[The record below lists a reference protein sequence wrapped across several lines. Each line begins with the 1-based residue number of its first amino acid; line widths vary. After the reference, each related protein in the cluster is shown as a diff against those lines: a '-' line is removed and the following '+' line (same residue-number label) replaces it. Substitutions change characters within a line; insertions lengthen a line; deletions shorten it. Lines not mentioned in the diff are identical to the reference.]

1 MPGRNNAA
9 RLWALAEPQRRAAYS
24 RAWIWLLALLVGA
37 TACTRAEGDEAPVDS
52 GPHVLVDVAEDV
64 GLAFRHGVF
73 RWDVAPDPGAMM
85 GGGLCWVDY
94 DGDGWLDLFVVN
106 SFALV
111 EASRWKEGDGLPTT
125 ALFHNQGGTFT
136 DVSDA
141 AGANLELRGMG
152 CVAGDFDLD
161 GHVDLFIT
169 TEWTDR
175 LLWNAGDGTFVEGG
189 AEAGLD
195 AYGWHSG
202 AAVGDLNGD
211 QWPDLV
217 VAGYA
222 DTNNLNPDATEGFP
236 DAVLPVRDRLYL
248 SNGPREDG
256 RVTFRE
262 VGAEA
267 GLEARTEYGRPEY
280 GLGVVVVDVDRDGDL
295 DVYVANDT
303 NPNRLY
309 RNVPWPGGAAAD
321 PLGLGFR
328 FEEVSTAAGVDD
340 DRAGMGVAP
349 GDYNADR
356 GLDFFVTNSREQGHG
371 VFSSTPSEEA
381 ALAYNEDS
389 ARFGET
395 YTGWGVSWIDLDLDT
410 DLDLVLANG
419 DIPITDLVDDAQP
432 LQAFVNPGDLESRF
446 EDASSAFGL
455 GAVGRL
461 HGRGSAAA
469 DYDNDGDLDVAVN
482 SIAGPLVLLENRGT
496 DGNWLEVGLVGF
508 HPGARVRVV
517 LPDGRTLV
525 RDLLA
530 GSSYLSSEDPRA
542 HFGLGSATV
551 VPELVV
557 TWPDG
562 KQTRLTDVDANQLIE
577 VTPPRS

>member
-1 MPGRNNAA
+1 
-9 RLWALAEPQRRAAYS
+9 
-24 RAWIWLLALLVGA
+24 
-37 TACTRAEGDEAPVDS
+37 
-52 GPHVLVDVAEDV
+52 VLVDVAENV
-64 GLAFRHGVF
+64 GLAFRHGAF
-73 RWDVAPDPGAMM
+73 RWGAARDPGAMM
-85 GGGLCWVDY
+85 GGGLCWLDY

-111 EASRWKEGDGLPTT
+111 EASRWKEGGGLPTT
-125 ALFHNQGGTFT
+125 ALFHNQGGTFR

-141 AGANLELRGMG
+141 TGANLEVRGMG

-169 TEWTDR
+169 TEWADR
-175 LLWNAGDGTFVEGG
+175 LLWNAGDGTFVEDAG
-189 AEAGLD
+189 EAGVT

-211 QWPDLV
+211 GWPDLV

-222 DTNNLNPDATEGFP
+222 DTNNQNPDATEGFP

-248 SNGPREDG
+248 NNGPSSDG

-262 VGAEA
+262 VGADA
-267 GLEARTEYGRPEY
+267 GLEARTEHGRPEY

-295 DVYVANDT
+295 DVHVANDT

-340 DRAGMGVAP
+340 DRAGMGLAP

-356 GLDFFVTNSREQGHG
+356 GLDFFITNSRLQGHA
-371 VFSSTPSEEA
+371 VYRRVPSEEA
-381 ALAYNEDS
+381 ALVYHDDA
-389 ARFGET
+389 ARFADT
-395 YTGWGVSWIDLDLDT
+395 YTGWGVSWIDLDLDA
-410 DLDLVLANG
+410 DLDVVLANG
-419 DIPITDLVDDAQP
+419 DIPLTDLAEDARP
-432 LQAFVNPGDLESRF
+432 LQAFVNPGDLNEGF
-446 EDASSAFGL
+446 EEVSSELGL

-482 SIAGPLVLLENRGT
+482 AIAGPLVLLENRGVS
-496 DGNWLEVGLVGF
+496 GNWLEVGLDGF

-551 VPELVV
+551 VPEIVV

-562 KQTRLTDVDANQLIE
+562 EQTRLTDVDANQLIE
-577 VTPPRS
+577 VEAPRS